1 MKKTLLIG
9 TAVALSASVVQI
21 GQIEAKAAS
30 KTMYVKV
37 SGGIDLNVRAS
48 ASTTSKKVGTIKNGT
63 KVTVFSNKNGWS
75 KIKFKKGYA
84 YVYDTYLISKKLT
97 TSAVKTTTYYV
108 KTGSNIDLN
117 VRKSKT
123 TSSAKL
129 GEIKNGSK
137 VEVISYAKDWSK
149 VKFGK
154 GYGYVASHYLYKK
167 KLTSSESEKPVLK
180 GSFYATPGLKINL
193 NVRSGES
200 TSSKK
205 LGEISQ
211 NTALEVVSQGKNWTK
226 IKFKKGY
233 GFVSNEY
240 VSKEVERDFGRDQYG
255 TYTVFDIE
263 AGKELKTYYQKKEKN
278 IIKWGNV
285 NNGFTHTETTSKD
298 GYTLFNYDT
307 GYGFSINGPI
317 YKGAIKGSLAN
328 GYSRIATI
336 DYTAKVKAGSF
347 KNVVVQKFYDKKG
360 KNYKKVYFSPGNGV
374 IKAIQNGQTTFELI
388 SKD

>member
-9 TAVALSASVVQI
+9 TTVALSASVVQV
-21 GQIEAKAAS
+21 GQIEASAAS

-48 ASTTSKKVGTIKNGT
+48 ASTASKKVGTIKNGT
-63 KVTVFSNKNGWS
+63 KVTVVSNKNGWS

-84 YVYDTYLISKKLT
+84 YVYDTYLISKKST

-123 TSSAKL
+123 TSSTKL

-137 VEVISYAKDWSK
+137 VEVVSYAKDWSK

-167 KLTSSESEKPVLK
+167 KLTPSDAPSTSLK
-180 GSFYATPGLKINL
+180 GDYYATPGLEINL
-193 NVRSGES
+193 NVRSGQS

-205 LGEISQ
+205 LGEIKQ
-211 NTALEVVSQGKNWTK
+211 NTPLDVVSQNQVWTK
-226 IKFKKGY
+226 IKYKNGY
-233 GFVSNEY
+233 GYVSNAY
-240 VSKEVERDFGRDQYG
+240 VEKSVNPDFSRDQDE

-263 AGKELKTYYQKKEKN
+263 SGKELKTYYQKKEKN

-285 NNGFTHTETTSKD
+285 NNGFTHTESSTKS
-298 GYTLFNYDT
+298 GYTLFNYET

-317 YKGAIKGSLAN
+317 YKGAIKGSLTN
-328 GYSRIATI
+328 GYSRIATV
-336 DYTAKVKAGSF
+336 DYSAKVKAGTF

-374 IKAIQNGQTTFELI
+374 IKAIENGQTTFELI
-388 SKD
+388 AVD

>member
-1 MKKTLLIG
+1 MKKSLVIG
-9 TAVALSASVVQI
+9 TAIALSASVVQI
-21 GQIEAKAAS
+21 GQIEASAAS

-48 ASTTSKKVGTIKNGT
+48 ASTSSKKVGTIKNGT
-63 KVTVFSNKNGWS
+63 KVTVVSNKNGWS

-97 TSAVKTTTYYV
+97 SSAVKTTTYYV

-123 TSSAKL
+123 TSSTKL

-137 VEVISYAKDWSK
+137 VEVVSYAKDWSK

-167 KLTSSESEKPVLK
+167 KLTSSEANPPSMK
-180 GSFYATPGLKINL
+180 GDFYAIPGLEINL
-193 NVRSGES
+193 NVRSGQS

-205 LGEISQ
+205 LGEIKT
-211 NTALEVVSQGKNWTK
+211 NTPLEVVSQNNAWTK
-226 IKFKKGY
+226 IKYKKGY
-233 GFVSNEY
+233 GYVSNNY
-240 VSKEVERDFGRDQYG
+240 VSKEVNKDFGRDLDD

-263 AGKELKTYYQKKEKN
+263 AGKEIKTYYQKKEKN

-285 NNGFTHTETTSKD
+285 NYGFTHTETISKNS
-298 GYTLFNYDT
+298 YTLFNYDT

-317 YKGAIKGSLAN
+317 YKGAIKGSLAS
-328 GYSRIATI
+328 GYSRIATV
-336 DYTAKVKAGSF
+336 DYTAKVKAGTF
-347 KNVVVQKFYDKKG
+347 KDVVVQKFYDKKG
-360 KNYKKVYFSPGNGV
+360 RNYKKVYFAPENGV
-374 IKAIQNGQTTFELI
+374 IKAVENGQTTFELI
-388 SKD
+388 DVD